1 MEPDM
6 LHNLLVL
13 GMLLDLLQALDLV
26 KMLRLLLPLEDLHLN
41 LWNRMSL
48 VNLRMELGQGMQK
61 GMALDHEG
69 TNQHLNRLFSLS
81 ASTTGIN

>member
-1 MEPDM
+1 MTLD
-6 LHNLLVL
+6 
-13 GMLLDLLQALDLV
+13 MLLDLLQALDLV

-69 TNQHLNRLFSLS
+69 TNLPIDLAKMMPMRLLVLVLLPMLL
-81 ASTTGIN
+81 